1 MRLISWDTTEL
12 TTEIGDKIREKN
24 EQLGVGRQAERN
36 DRLKELLAAVGLP
49 PGAAGLFPHQFSG
62 GQRQR
67 LVIARALSTRPA
79 LIVCDEPVS
88 ALDVAIQA
96 QILNLLKRLQR
107 DLGLTY
113 MFISHDLGVV
123 QYLRSEEH
131 TSELQ
136 SLMR

>member
-96 QILNLLKRLQR
+96 QILNLLKR
-107 DLGLTY
+107 
-113 MFISHDLGVV
+113 
-123 QYLRSEEH
+123 RSEERSVGKECFS
-131 TSELQ
+131 TGRFRWSRYQ
-136 SLMR
+136 STQETIQTQI